1 MEEIFRSGI
10 DELDQLIGG
19 FFPGD
24 NVVWQT
30 DDLKEYSR
38 FAKGFAKRAIA
49 DGRQCTY
56 LRFAPHPKLLEA
68 RKGLSVVEVE
78 PGPGFDVFTNRVHGI
93 IEERGANSY
102 YVFDNLSALVTEWA
116 TDELLAPRW
125 GPYSVLGDG
134 GFTLAASG
142 RPPRP
147 VPASYSTD
155 CPSLR
160 EENSMP

>member
-1 MEEIFRSGI
+1 MKTIISSGI

-38 FAKGFAKRAIA
+38 FAKGFAKRVIA
-49 DGRQCTY
+49 DGRECTY

-78 PGPGFDVFTNRVHGI
+78 PGPGFDVFTNKVHGI
-93 IEERGANSY
+93 IEEKGANSY

-116 TDELLAPRW
+116 TDGLAGQLLPGDLPLCPATGVDVVLRLDPR
-125 GPYSVLGDG
+125 S
-134 GFTLAASG
+134 A
-142 RPPRP
+142 
-147 VPASYSTD
+147 
-155 CPSLR
+155 
-160 EENSMP
+160 